1 MSRFNRSLSGI
12 FLKFEFL
19 SKLGYSHLTDQN
31 IYIFGHLTD
40 QNGEN
45 MVQLDDYLIKL
56 TADLPRRFEYAR
68 GFRRRFV
75 FEELQGKVNSFMR
88 EGRCATVLLP
98 GLRGTGKTTLLA
110 QLYFYTHS
118 MTSEVI
124 YLPVD
129 ELRLLGFTL
138 IEAVERYLEIFRPER
153 PVLLL
158 DEVQYDEKWPLTL
171 KVLNDRKQFLII
183 ATGSSALNLKES
195 PDLARRAEHIHVHPL
210 TFREYIYLSEGV
222 LGKGNLKPLL
232 DFDVESIE
240 RSMAE
245 SAPYLWKAE
254 EYLRT
259 GSLPFSFDRKEP
271 EVYEAVFTLIE
282 RMIYRDL
289 PQVKGFD
296 SQTLEKALKL
306 LFLLAN
312 PKGERF
318 SYERLSKILG
328 MAKGTVISIINA
340 LIKAGI
346 LVEIPSI
353 GGMTKKVK
361 KGPKLKFLAPVLRAA
376 LLYKSGELEKGL
388 SALLEDAVA
397 FYLSKIGKLEY
408 EPGKGGADFVL
419 TVDGRKYVVE
429 VGLGKDRAT
438 QVRRS
443 MERVSADRGIVI
455 GEKFYANDDILSIPW
470 RAFLALI

>member
-1 MSRFNRSLSGI
+1 
-12 FLKFEFL
+12 
-19 SKLGYSHLTDQN
+19 
-31 IYIFGHLTD
+31 
-40 QNGEN
+40 

-56 TADLPRRFEYAR
+56 AADLPRRFEYAR
-68 GFRRRFV
+68 ILRKRFI
-75 FEELQGKVNSFMR
+75 FEELQNKVDSFISSGKP
-88 EGRCATVLLP
+88 ATVLLP

-118 MTSEVI
+118 STSAVI

-129 ELRLLGFTL
+129 ELNLLGFTL

-153 PVLLL
+153 PVFLL

-171 KVLNDRKQFLII
+171 KVLDDRKKFLII

-195 PDLARRAEHIHVHPL
+195 PDLARRAEHIHVYPL
-210 TFREYIYLSEGV
+210 TFREYLYLSEGV
-222 LGKGNLKPLL
+222 LGKGTLKPLL

-240 RSMAE
+240 RSVTE
-245 SAPYLWKAE
+245 SAPYIWKAE
-254 EYLRT
+254 EYLRA

-282 RMIYRDL
+282 RMVYRDL

-296 SQTLEKALKL
+296 SQTLERTLKL

-328 MAKGTVISIINA
+328 MAKGTIISIINA
-340 LIKAGI
+340 LIKVGI
-346 LVEIPSI
+346 LVEIPSM
-353 GGMTKKVK
+353 GGMAKKVRK
-361 KGPKLKFLAPVLRAA
+361 DPKLKFLAPALRAA

-388 SALLEDAVA
+388 PALLEDAVA

-408 EPGKGGADFVL
+408 EPGKGGADFLL
-419 TVDGRKYVVE
+419 TVDGRKYIVE
-429 VGLGKDRAT
+429 VGLGKDSVT
-438 QVRRS
+438 QVKKS
-443 MERVSADRGIVI
+443 MERVGADRGIVI
-455 GEKFYANDDILSIPW
+455 GEKFYVADNILSIPW
-470 RAFLALI
+470 RAFLAMI

>member
-1 MSRFNRSLSGI
+1 
-12 FLKFEFL
+12 
-19 SKLGYSHLTDQN
+19 
-31 IYIFGHLTD
+31 
-40 QNGEN
+40 

-56 TADLPRRFEYAR
+56 VADLPRRFEYAR
-68 GFRRRFV
+68 ILRKRFI
-75 FEELQGKVNSFMR
+75 FEELQNKVDSFISSGKP
-88 EGRCATVLLP
+88 ATVLLP

-118 MTSEVI
+118 LISEVI

-129 ELRLLGFTL
+129 ELNLLGFTL
-138 IEAVERYLEIFRPER
+138 VEAIDRYLEIFRPEK

-158 DEVQYDEKWPLTL
+158 DEVQYDEKWALTL
-171 KVLNDRKQFLII
+171 KVLSDRRRFLII
-183 ATGSSALNLKES
+183 STGSSALNLKES
-195 PDLARRAEHIHVHPL
+195 PDLARRAEHVHVHPL
-210 TFREYIYLSEGV
+210 TFREYLYLSDGV
-222 LGKGNLKPLL
+222 LGKGDLKPLIN
-232 DFDVESIE
+232 FDIESLE
-240 RSMAE
+240 RIAAE

-254 EYLRT
+254 EYLRV

-271 EVYEAVFTLIE
+271 GVYEAVFTLIE

-289 PQVKGFD
+289 PQVRGFD

-328 MAKGTVISIINA
+328 MAKGTVISIINS

-346 LVEIPSI
+346 LVEIPSM
-353 GGMTKKVK
+353 GGMAKKVR
-361 KGPKLKFLAPVLRAA
+361 KGPKLKFLAPALRAA
-376 LLYKSGELEKGL
+376 LLYKSGELEKGIP
-388 SALLEDAVA
+388 ALLEDAVA

-419 TVDGRKYVVE
+419 TVDGQKYVVE
-429 VGLGKDRAT
+429 VGLGKDRVT
-438 QVRRS
+438 QVKRS
-443 MERVSADRGIVI
+443 MERVGADRGVVI
-455 GEKFYANDDILSIPW
+455 GEKFYVDDNILAIPW
-470 RAFLALI
+470 RTFLALI